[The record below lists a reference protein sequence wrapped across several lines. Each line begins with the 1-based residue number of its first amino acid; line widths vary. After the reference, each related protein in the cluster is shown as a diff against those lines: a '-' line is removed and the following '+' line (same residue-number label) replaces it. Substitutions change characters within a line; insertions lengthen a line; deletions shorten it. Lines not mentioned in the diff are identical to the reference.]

1 MRSLVRNKLV
11 LALTGL
17 ALAAAAAAV
26 IAVPPLAQQV
36 HGQAHAALSARGSL
50 DCNGFSPIQQ
60 PLRADKACTDFTSYD
75 GARGYDNGHYI
86 GHDEPSAQF
95 FSTTPGSGNNVQ
107 WRITLP
113 TERALPATQ
122 SFENYIAFWFSM
134 ALCDPGSFPQAACT
148 PDSNSND
155 PNGAGS
161 AFLEMQFY
169 PPGDA
174 PFISQISCDT
184 THWCASLHIN
194 SLECTAG
201 FASCNFN
208 CIEPTNF
215 AFIQMDGVPTGPA
228 GPDNATNAS
237 FTPNNETLLMN
248 QGDQLKVTIKDTPDG
263 VRTGIDDMSTGKSGF
278 MVASA
283 ANGFQSLNI
292 NDCSGTAFSFH
303 PEFSTATFG
312 NFVPWAALQAN
323 VGFAIEAGHWTTGIN
338 GDGDADDAPCFPTAP
353 AGPFTGS
360 ILAGC
365 LNLAQGG
372 DIDFD
377 GGSYLVDWPDGTA
390 NNATS
395 LLIRSA
401 NGNSLGPASATSP
414 AGMAY
419 NNTYPQM
426 LFETDIAASESS
438 CDFSNGNGC
447 VVPTASPINAA
458 FYPFY
463 ALQSAHGNGGGQC
476 ALSFGNDIAGATQND
491 FGGTGQYGTPNLAW
505 FAGTLS
511 GGVRANPCP

>member
-11 LALTGL
+11 LALSGL
-17 ALAAAAAAV
+17 AITTAIALPVLALQ
-26 IAVPPLAQQV
+26 I
-36 HGQAHAALSARGSL
+36 HGQAHAALPARGGL

-60 PLRADKACTDFTSYD
+60 PMRPHDMCTDFRD
-75 GARGYDNGHYI
+75 VDEHGRGYDNGHYI
-86 GHDEPSAQF
+86 GHDEPTTQF
-95 FSTTPGSGNNVQ
+95 LSTTPGSGNNVR
-107 WRITLP
+107 WNITLP

-122 SFENYIAFWFSM
+122 SFQNYIAFWFSM
-134 ALCDPGSFPQAACT
+134 ALCDPGSFPNGSCA
-148 PDSNSND
+148 PDSDTND

-194 SLECTAG
+194 SLECSFSFPG
-201 FASCNFN
+201 ICNGN

-215 AFIQMDGVPTGPA
+215 AFVQTDGIPTGPA
-228 GPDNATNAS
+228 GPDVQTVAS
-237 FTPNNETLLMN
+237 FSPNSHTLLMN
-248 QGDQLKVTIKDTPDG
+248 QGDQLRITISDTAHG
-263 VRTGIDDMSTGKSGF
+263 VKTAIDDLSTGRSGF

-283 ANGFQSLNI
+283 ANGFQSLNV
-292 NDCSGTAFSFH
+292 NDCSGTFFDFH
-303 PEFSTATFG
+303 PEFSTASFG

-323 VGFAIEAGHWTTGIN
+323 VGFAIEAGHWTSGIN
-338 GDGDADDAPCFPTAP
+338 GDGDADDPPCFPTSP

-365 LNLAQGG
+365 LNFAQGG

-395 LLIRSA
+395 LLIRSGH
-401 NGNSLGPASATSP
+401 GNSLGPTSATSP
-414 AGMAY
+414 AGTAY

-426 LFETDIAASESS
+426 IFETDVAASEFS
-438 CDFSNGNGC
+438 CDFGSGSGC

-463 ALQSAHGNGGGQC
+463 ALQSPHGVGAQC
-476 ALSFGNDIAGATQND
+476 ALSFGNDIAGATTND
-491 FGGTGQYGTPNLAW
+491 FGGTAQYGTPNLAW